1 MSFIVSGPRRVY
13 VLMLFCQRLRNPC
26 AGCPRALSRAARTIG
41 ADPPDGAVPPCADP
55 CHLVLTIRLHRILWR
70 RLVGLSLL
78 VLDAQ
83 P

>member
-13 VLMLFCQRLRNPC
+13 VVMLFCQRLRNTC

-41 ADPPDGAVPPCADP
+41 AGPPCADP
-55 CHLVLTIRLHRILWR
+55 YHLVLTIRLHRIVWR

-83 P
+83 R